1 VLAQGSFG
9 LPSPPDAPPRVSA
22 LIVSYNTRALLLES
36 IASIVDQPG
45 VETIVLD
52 NASHDGSPQAVADR
66 FPTVRLI
73 HSVANLGF
81 AAGVN
86 RAAACASGRGL
97 LILNPDARLEPGALD
112 LLVEHLDRFPRVGLV
127 SPSLRYADGS
137 AQPAAFRFPGL
148 VQIALDLFPIDRLMA
163 SPLNGRV
170 AHAQRPTQI
179 DHPLGACMLI
189 DRAAWQ
195 DVGPL
200 DEGYYMYLE
209 EIDWC
214 RRARLRGWQIWHH
227 PDAVAIHHGGQSTRQ
242 QPDLMFA
249 QLWRSR
255 LRYYQRFSD
264 PAYNRLVHA
273 LVRFGLGRAAAQAGT
288 RRAALIDD
296 VRRLAS

>member
-1 VLAQGSFG
+1 V
-9 LPSPPDAPPRVSA
+9 
-22 LIVSYNTRALLLES
+22 
-36 IASIVDQPG
+36 VDEPG

-52 NASHDGSPQAVADR
+52 NASHDGSPRAVADR
-66 FPTVRLI
+66 FPSVQLI
-73 HSVANLGF
+73 ESKSNVGF

-86 RAAACASGRGL
+86 RAAACATGRSL
-97 LILNPDARLEPGALD
+97 LILNPDARLEPDALVM
-112 LLVEHLDRFPRVGLV
+112 LLEVLDRTPRAALVG
-127 SPSLRYADGS
+127 PTLRYADGA

-148 VQIALDLFPIDRLMA
+148 AQIALDLFPIDWLMA

-170 AHAQRPTQI
+170 SDAQGPMQI

-189 DRAAWQ
+189 DRAAWM

-200 DEGYYMYLE
+200 DEGYFMYLE
-209 EIDWC
+209 ELDWC

-227 PDAVAIHHGGQSTRQ
+227 PAAVAIHHGGQSTRQ
-242 QPDLMFA
+242 QPDVMFA

-264 PAYNRLVHA
+264 PAYNRVVHT
-273 LVRFGLGRAAAQAGT
+273 LVRFGLRRAAARASP
-288 RRAALIDD
+288 RRARLIDA

>member
-1 VLAQGSFG
+1 
-9 LPSPPDAPPRVSA
+9 VSA

-36 IASIVDQPG
+36 IASVVHQPG

-52 NASHDGSPQAVADR
+52 NASRDGSARAVVTR
-66 FPTVRLI
+66 FPTVQLI
-73 HSVANLGF
+73 QSDKNLGF

-86 RAAACASGRGL
+86 RAAACARGRSL
-97 LILNPDARLEPGALD
+97 LILNPDARLESDALD
-112 LLVEHLDRFPRVGLV
+112 LLLEVLDRTPRAALVG
-127 SPSLRYADGS
+127 PSLRYADG
-137 AQPAAFRFPGL
+137 ADQLAAFRFPGL
-148 VQIALDLFPIDRLMA
+148 VQVALDLFPIDRLMD

-170 AHAQRPTQI
+170 SDATRPMQI

-200 DEGYYMYLE
+200 DEGYFMYLE

-214 RRARLRGWQIWHH
+214 RRARLRGWQVWHH
-227 PDAVAIHHGGQSTRQ
+227 PAAVAIHHGGQSTRQ
-242 QPDLMFA
+242 QPDVMFA

-255 LRYYQRFSD
+255 LRYYQRFSN
-264 PAYNRLVHA
+264 PTYNRLVHT
-273 LVRFGLGRAAAQAGT
+273 LVRFGLGRAAAQAGP
-288 RRAALIDD
+288 RRAALIDA